1 MEKKIFKLLKNGTC
15 YIPEFIG
22 KKDILVVQNK
32 IYKIENHIDESV
44 VPDLEIID
52 CSGKIVCPGLIDQH
66 IHITGGGGEEGRA
79 AEYPK
84 LCCPSALRPDNNG
97 CGGVGSR
104 QYNQE
109 HIGAFGESK
118 GAGGRRA

>member
-52 CSGKIVCPGLIDQH
+52 CSGKIVCPDSLTSISILQEV
-66 IHITGGGGEEGRA
+66 EEKRGRA

-84 LCCPSALRPDNNG
+84 LCCPSALRPG
-97 CGGVGSR
+97 
-104 QYNQE
+104 
-109 HIGAFGESK
+109 
-118 GAGGRRA
+118 